1 MRAPNPYAASEAL
14 QPNGAL
20 QRAVLGVGN
29 TVSTEAT
36 NIQPTRR
43 RRPDRQEKTPLHPG
57 ETAVI
62 LQQTSSTHVR
72 PFCHAFCPVHIHVY
86 RHVFCC
92 LGSHLAILPSGENV
106 SGSGE
111 SETRDSMG
119 LETVESGSTVG
130 R

>member
-1 MRAPNPYAASEAL
+1 MRAPNPYAVSEAL

-43 RRPDRQEKTPLHPG
+43 RRPDRQKKTPLHPG

-62 LQQTSSTHVR
+62 LQQTSSTPVC
-72 PFCHAFCPVHIHVY
+72 PFCHAFGPVHIHVY
-86 RHVFCC
+86 IHVFCC